1 MHFDIISA
9 FPEFFDVLQLSLVGK
24 AQQRGI
30 ISTEIHDIRDW
41 TQDIHRTVDDSP
53 FGGGAGM
60 VMKPDVWAQAIDAA
74 IDKISAPTVL
84 AIPTPSGIPLTQRHC
99 ERLANVEHIILAC
112 GRYEGI
118 DSRIAQYYSARADVE
133 VFEFSLGDYVLNGGE
148 VASVALVEA
157 VSRLVPGMVGNPQ
170 SLAEE
175 SHSEAG
181 LLEYPV
187 YTRPADFRGIAVPE
201 VLTSGNHQAVHR
213 WRRDRSL
220 ERTAQR
226 RPDMIA
232 QLKATQL
239 DKGDLEEL
247 ARWGWFCAQDGE
259 HVEKLVFRAART
271 DDVVALAEFARRTF
285 VDACPPSIA
294 ERERENFIEKNL
306 SAEQFSTYVA
316 DEDTYSVLLAEDS
329 SAQIAGYM
337 LYEHGDLTAQIA
349 AGAPQGFV
357 IDGVPFD
364 GRFIYMSKAY
374 VDQRWRSRYVFSTLF
389 EFSVQS
395 LRAKLGVD
403 ALLDKSGVDG
413 DAGECSTH
421 QDCESVSVPKPWCI
435 WLGTHEHNRRAQ
447 KAYRKLGFVRAGKR
461 EFRVGDTIN
470 NDVTMVRPLNVAK

>member
-9 FPEFFDVLQLSLVGK
+9 FPEFFDVLQISLVGK

-30 ISTEIHDIRDW
+30 ISVSIHDIRNW
-41 TQDIHRTVDDSP
+41 THDIHRTVDDTP

-60 VMKPDVWAQAIDAA
+60 VMKPDVWAQAIDATVA
-74 IDKISAPTVL
+74 KTTAPTVL
-84 AIPTPSGIPLTQRHC
+84 AIPTPSGIPLTQRKC
-99 ERLANVEHIILAC
+99 EELAKKQHIILAC

-118 DSRIAQYYSARADVE
+118 DSRIAQYYSDQAGVE

-213 WRRDRSL
+213 WRRNRSL

-247 ARWGWFCAQDGE
+247 ARFGWFCAQDGE
-259 HVEKLVFRAART
+259 RLERLSFRQAIA
-271 DDVVALAEFARRTF
+271 DDAVALAQFAQLTF
-285 VDACPPSIA
+285 VDACPAGMSEA
-294 ERERENFIEKNL
+294 DMTAFIEENL
-306 SAEQFSTYVA
+306 SAEKFSHFIH
-316 DEDTYSVLLAEDS
+316 DSELYSVFVACDC
-329 SAQIAGYM
+329 AGHIVGYA
-337 LYEHGDLTAQIA
+337 LYEHGNDQAQIA
-349 AGAPQGFV
+349 AGAPKSCANSLTEEAV
-357 IDGVPFD
+357 KLV
-364 GRFIYMSKAY
+364 YMSKAY
-374 VDQRWRSRYVFSTLF
+374 VGQRWRGRYVFSALF
-389 EFSVQS
+389 DYSVQV
-395 LRAKLGVD
+395 LQDKLGTQ
-403 ALLDKSGVDG
+403 SNW
-413 DAGECSTH
+413 T
-421 QDCESVSVPKPWCI
+421 I
-435 WLGTHEHNRRAQ
+435 WLGTHESNRRAQ
-447 KAYRKLGFVRAGKR
+447 KAYKNLGFSRAGKR
-461 EFRVGDTIN
+461 QFRVGDTIN
-470 NDVTMVRPLNVAK
+470 SDVTMVRPLNVAK